1 MPSLAEAIRQL
12 FFTYTGV
19 TLLQVEEGSHREW
32 SAPQDEAAFVFV
44 VHHRLKVTLQS
55 PHLQR
60 SDTLSGGEFMLVPA
74 GCSCMLQSDTGQSAP
89 VLLVQFAV
97 QGSDEALDML
107 RGLDREYLSHERI
120 RSFRMPQA
128 RHWIQD
134 FTREAAADDYAHFCL
149 LQSHLYMMVSGF
161 IQSTSKPKA
170 AEADLHNYVEHARE
184 YIQKRYHETVDIE
197 ELARAS
203 GVSSSRFYRAFRLHT
218 GISPLQYA
226 TSVRLHAAMQL
237 LAGGSSSVAETAHAV
252 GYPDEHYFSRL
263 FKKQLGVSP
272 SEYMTAARRKIVSL
286 TPVFLGDLE
295 PLGITPCLLFNRY
308 DIEQP
313 EGVLRRI
320 RQAGP
325 DLILSP
331 PVSADL
337 QAALEDIAP
346 TTVIS
351 WKGYPWKQRFMD
363 IAALLDLTP
372 VAGRWL
378 DQYHLKISNAKT
390 QLLKHWG
397 DEPVLIAVARQQ
409 AFAVFGRNSRKMNDL
424 FYGELGLARPDILDT
439 LDLAGLYSLQEIADM
454 DCGNI
459 MIMVPSAFD
468 QLELAR
474 LEQNWRRLGPAGY
487 KKRCLFIPYFGVLNY
502 NPSCYENLV
511 EQAVWHIRS
520 RMVAR

>member
-1 MPSLAEAIRQL
+1 MSSLAEAIRQL
-12 FFTYTGV
+12 FFTYTGAAI
-19 TLLQVEEGSHREW
+19 LQVEEGSPREW

-44 VHHRLKVTLQS
+44 IQHRLKVTLQS
-55 PHLQR
+55 PHSQR
-60 SDTLSGGEFMLVPA
+60 SDYISGGEFMLVPA
-74 GCSCMLQSDTGQSAP
+74 GCSCMLQSETDQPAKF
-89 VLLVQFAV
+89 LLVRFAV
-97 QGSDEALDML
+97 QGSDEAMDML
-107 RGLDREYLSHERI
+107 RGLDREYLSHEVI
-120 RSFRMPQA
+120 RSFRMPQV
-128 RHWIQD
+128 RQWIED
-134 FTREAAADDYAHFCL
+134 FMRESAADDYAHYCR

-226 TSVRLHAAMQL
+226 TSVRLHAAMGL

-263 FKKQLGVSP
+263 FKKQLGLSP
-272 SEYMTAARRKIVSL
+272 SDYLAAARRKVVSL

-295 PLGITPCLLFNRY
+295 PLGITPRLLFDRY
-308 DIEQP
+308 DLGQP
-313 EGVLRRI
+313 EEVLRRL
-320 RQAGP
+320 RQASP

-346 TTVIS
+346 TTVIT

-363 IAALLDLTP
+363 IAALLELTP

-378 DQYHLKISNAKT
+378 AQYHMKISNART
-390 QLLKHWG
+390 QLLKYWG

-409 AFAVFGRNSRKMNDL
+409 DFAVFGRNSRKMNDL
-424 FYGELGLARPDILDT
+424 FYGELGLSRPDILDT
-439 LDLAGLYSLQEIADM
+439 LDLAGLYSLQEIAEM
-454 DCGNI
+454 DCGNL
-459 MIMVPSAFD
+459 MIMVPSGLE

-487 KKRCLFIPYFGVLNY
+487 KKRCLFIPYAGVLNY
-502 NPSCYENLV
+502 NPACYESLV

-520 RMVAR
+520 RMVIR